1 MCRGAGFHADKARR
15 QGLEELYQLAAAE
28 LLSDDDLLGRVD
40 AVNLE
45 YVLGEIQTDRGNL
58 HVDGSPHVIRLRRTT
73 LWHSMPGAG
82 VVHHIKSR
90 HFNGNSIATTVK
102 TPQLNRPQSSSCS
115 PTVFPVFKLTRCT
128 PLHAKQVTV
137 S

>member
-1 MCRGAGFHADKARR
+1 MMRRGAGFHADKARR

-45 YVLGEIQTDRGNL
+45 YVLGDIQTDRGNL

-82 VVHHIKSR
+82 VVHHI
-90 HFNGNSIATTVK
+90 
-102 TPQLNRPQSSSCS
+102 NRDQ
-115 PTVFPVFKLTRCT
+115 TRCNIIG
-128 PLHAKQVTV
+128 AKKKDRQRGGPSEIRLGVLI
-137 S
+137 SAS